1 MDRMSSITWKEAI
14 AEQNERLG
22 IKPPPIPPP
31 RAPKKPAA
39 SVGHVDVMAER
50 DELARGIRP
59 RHVAGEMNGMEKRY
73 AAYLETR
80 RLVGEIIGW
89 KFEAIKLKL
98 ARATFLN
105 PDFEVVKPDGRIEL
119 HDTKGHMEDDAA
131 VKLKIAAQMFP
142 EYRIVVVKEVGKPK
156 RWSFRDTANR
166 EVIE

>member
-39 SVGHVDVMAER
+39 SVGHVDMMAER

-98 ARATFLN
+98 ARATFYN
-105 PDFEVVKPDGRIEL
+105 PDFLVTMLDYRLEL
-119 HDTKGHMEDDAA
+119 HETKGFMEDDASL
-131 VKLKIAAQMFP
+131 KIKIAAKMFP
-142 EYRIVVVKEVGKPK
+142 EFRIVVVKEVGKPK